1 MKYEVLKEFI
11 SNKSCRHLR
20 KGEIY
25 EASTTGKNVEA
36 LIKGGF
42 IKELKEVELSGQHVG
57 EQGDHYSINITGVG
71 VFPHKLSPMTTTEL
85 VKQAA
90 SVGLSFKDEEEAR
103 IFIKK
108 MKAYQ
113 VIRKDAKGFEPDW
126 ENENQHKYVGGFGC
140 RGLDYQNM
148 FSWRDLG
155 QIYFKT
161 EEDIR
166 NSQKLHREEWL
177 TLLGDE

>member
-25 EASTTGKNVEA
+25 EVSTTGKNVKA

-42 IKELKEVELSGQHVG
+42 IKMIEEVELSGQHVG
-57 EQGDHYSINITGVG
+57 KEGPNYSINITGIG
-71 VFPHKLSPMTTTEL
+71 VFPYKLLPMTTTEL

-103 IFIKK
+103 TFIKK

-126 ENENQHKYVGGFGC
+126 ENENQEKYIGGFGS
-140 RGLDYQNM
+140 RGLDYEGIY
-148 FSWRDLG
+148 SWRDLG
-155 QIYFKT
+155 QIYFET
-161 EEDIR
+161 VEDVK
-166 NSQKLHREEWL
+166 NSQKIHREEWL